1 MIINPLYHRENSYCS
16 VRTSVLDAIGKNM
29 KRLFNII
36 KHHINLILR
45 IALGSV
51 FLFAGVAKLIHPGA
65 FFQNIRNILDIVSDL
80 PYSYAFAIGYV
91 VVCIEI
97 ILGLLVLISKNKKVL
112 YASMMLITLFCFI
125 LVYKIATHDTTTCG
139 CYGKFI
145 IVSNQRELVNNVLL
159 LAIAYYLL

>member
-1 MIINPLYHRENSYCS
+1 
-16 VRTSVLDAIGKNM
+16 M
-29 KRLFNII
+29 KKLFNII

-97 ILGLLVLISKNKKVL
+97 ILGLLVLISKNRKVL
-112 YASMMLITLFCFI
+112 YASMFLISVFCFI
-125 LVYKIATHDTTTCG
+125 LIYKIATHDTTTCG
-139 CYGKFI
+139 CYGTFI

>member
-1 MIINPLYHRENSYCS
+1 
-16 VRTSVLDAIGKNM
+16 M
-29 KRLFNII
+29 KKLFNII

-97 ILGLLVLISKNKKVL
+97 ILGLLVLISKNRKVL
-112 YASMMLITLFCFI
+112 YSSMFLISVFCFI
-125 LVYKIATHDTTTCG
+125 LIYKIATHDTTTCG
-139 CYGKFI
+139 CYGTFI

>member
-1 MIINPLYHRENSYCS
+1 MKKIYNFL
-16 VRTSVLDAIGKNM
+16 KN
-29 KRLFNII
+29 
-36 KHHINLILR
+36 HINVILR

-51 FLFAGVAKLIHPGA
+51 FLFAGVAKIIHPGA

-91 VVCIEI
+91 VVGIEI
-97 ILGLLVLISKNKKVL
+97 ILGLLVLISKNKNVL

-125 LVYKIATHDTTTCG
+125 LIYKIATHDTTTCG
-139 CYGKFI
+139 CYGTFI

>member
-1 MIINPLYHRENSYCS
+1 M
-16 VRTSVLDAIGKNM
+16 KNIYNFL
-29 KRLFNII
+29 KN
-36 KHHINLILR
+36 HINVILR

-51 FLFAGVAKLIHPGA
+51 FLFAGVAKIIHPGA

-91 VVCIEI
+91 VVGIEI
-97 ILGLLVLISKNKKVL
+97 ILGLLVLISKNKNVL

-125 LVYKIATHDTTTCG
+125 LIYKIATHDTTTCG
-139 CYGKFI
+139 CYGTFI
-145 IVSNQRELVNNVLL
+145 IVSNQRELVNNILL